1 MLRGDGLMIR
11 KFEPW
16 DIDDVMEIWL
26 YANLEAHDFI
36 DGTYF
41 ENACEMVRSLIPSS
55 EVYVYEED
63 SNVTGFIGLE
73 EGFVQ
78 GLFVK
83 PGRQRHG
90 IGQAL
95 LEQVKSN
102 RDVLMLKVYRKNE
115 KAISFYRREGFDVAE
130 LEVEEA
136 TGETE
141 ITMKWCRA

>member
-1 MLRGDGLMIR
+1 M
-11 KFEPW
+11 
-16 DIDDVMEIWL
+16 
-26 YANLEAHDFI
+26 
-36 DGTYF
+36 
-41 ENACEMVRSLIPSS
+41 
-55 EVYVYEED
+55 YEED

-83 PGRQRHG
+83 PGRQRRG